1 MYISATL
8 GMPLRWRKRPQR
20 PPVPYV
26 EDEVDSLSRELN
38 GSFHRGE
45 LPGIEGV
52 KARGTLNQYPMILD
66 VEILFPPKSSSNV
79 EEKSSSRNDL
89 SRIKASRR
97 APKVDNQQDPKQNP
111 LRHPAGE
118 SQSQEPGK
126 PRSRSPTKP
135 QDVRPRSQPPQPL
148 QSTQHQIPVSH
159 TNTYGSSQRPVSRQ
173 PEPSAPAPVRMNM
186 SAPKLVPD
194 LASKSQSVPSRTTS
208 MRQEREQ
215 KSDSPTRPRPEPTRD
230 TAVRENVLPPRA
242 SPEMIQTS
250 QGLPSRTPS
259 VRREK
264 EQKSGSP
271 TRAEVAR
278 VTDVRADSL
287 PPKGMPDVA
296 QKIPTLPSRTPSLR
310 REKEQT
316 AGSNA
321 RTHSEPAR
329 DINVRIETLPP
340 RQVPNAVQKNPPLPS
355 RPLPVPL
362 EKQQRVAS
370 TIPNQPEPVRDTGMR
385 RPELPKRVPNAT
397 HRSQSVARPSVPS
410 QEAGHRRTRSSTVA
424 YQPEIV
430 VRESGVRVDKI
441 PARPLPDLPQTS
453 QAPQYPPVPP
463 RSAPPQASPAVSPT
477 NPVPE
482 VPRRSQTAP
491 LQSLPNPPAQGPR
504 TSSTSTTTKQQ
515 DAIKYEPSKKPSP
528 VELRPTYGYASDPA
542 AVRQPNG
549 ATSNNS
555 PPTQVD
561 RSSPSSPGLSIAERL
576 EEKLKIRREQRDFTP
591 SHEYPSS
598 RNSSNSSGSRS
609 PEKPVVSTQPPGAWP
624 ADPPSDASSGTSP
637 FPTLEGSTGQPK
649 PQESAPAPLK
659 SALRSQS
666 LDRDQPTHSQPARR
680 RTVSFAEEPLEF
692 PSQALVKVDHETAL
706 TQVQKQNVS
715 PESSRSSS
723 PNASLTLAPCPR
735 SVPVAGY
742 QDWHTIDGV
751 THLDICPSCVKQ
763 MRKTIFRDRIML
775 SAPKSR
781 NEPIRCAMSEPWTR
795 LAWMQTLKKKLDN
808 LDLLDD
814 ITAPPPG
821 GKTCTGRIISDQY
834 WYRIIDPDTGVYL
847 PQFNLCSAC
856 VRNIRLLM
864 PAHRETFE
872 RCASPQERV
881 CDFVVD
887 SPRFIRYI
895 DALDFAANRA
905 EQEGKIPDLS
915 EFLAYARRKVVLRD
929 CRRSRLIL
937 NTWHYMPQL
946 PEFTVCEDCYDDI
959 VWPLCKAR
967 HPIAREFS
975 TVPRLLPG
983 DKSSSRE
990 ASCQL
995 YSPRIR
1001 AKFNDAVRR
1010 DDLQFLKWMALTRFD
1025 AEQQFRDR
1033 QDEFLEDQ
1041 DRGYDRSGD
1050 LRKNLEDWKRYE

>member
-1 MYISATL
+1 MYISTTL
-8 GMPLRWRKRPQR
+8 GIPLRWRKRPQR
-20 PPVPYV
+20 PPVPFV

-38 GSFHRGE
+38 GSSHRGE

-52 KARGTLNQYPMILD
+52 KARGTVNQYPMILD
-66 VEILFPPKSSSNV
+66 VEILFPTKTSSNV
-79 EEKSSSRNDL
+79 EEKPSSGNDL
-89 SRIKASRR
+89 SGIKASRR

-111 LRHPAGE
+111 SRHRPGE
-118 SQSQEPGK
+118 KQSQEPGK
-126 PRSRSPTKP
+126 PRPRSPSKP
-135 QDVRPRSQPPQPL
+135 QDVRPRTQPL
-148 QSTQHQIPVSH
+148 QPMQHQIPVPH
-159 TNTYGSSQRPVSRQ
+159 TNTYGPSQRPVSRQ
-173 PEPSAPAPVRMNM
+173 PEPSPRSPVRIDM
-186 SAPKLVPD
+186 SPPKLVPD
-194 LASKSQSVPSRTTS
+194 VAPKSQKVPSCTPS
-208 MRQEREQ
+208 IRQEREQ
-215 KSDSPTRPRPEPTRD
+215 KSGSPTRPCPEPTRD
-230 TAVRENVLPPRA
+230 MVVRENVLPSRPV
-242 SPEMIQTS
+242 PEMIQKS
-250 QGLPSRTPS
+250 QSLPSRTPS
-259 VRREK
+259 MRRER

-271 TRAEVAR
+271 TRAEVVR
-278 VTDVRADSL
+278 NTDVRADGL
-287 PPKGMPDVA
+287 PPKRMPDGAPRV
-296 QKIPTLPSRTPSLR
+296 PTLPSRTPSLR

-321 RTHSEPAR
+321 RTHSESVR

-340 RQVPNAVQKNPPLPS
+340 RQLPNATQKNPPLPS
-355 RPLPVPL
+355 RPLPIPS
-362 EKQQRVAS
+362 EKQQRPAS
-370 TIPNQPEPVRDTGMR
+370 TFPSQPEPVRDADIR
-385 RPELPKRVPNAT
+385 RSEFPKRVPDAT
-397 HRSQSVARPSVPS
+397 HRSQSVARPPIPS
-410 QEAGHRRTRSSTVA
+410 QEAGHRRTRSSTVF
-424 YQPEIV
+424 YQPEVV
-430 VRESGVRVDKI
+430 VRESGIRMDNI

-453 QAPQYPPVPP
+453 QAPQYPPAPP
-463 RSAPPQASPAVSPT
+463 RIMPPKASPAVAPP
-477 NPVPE
+477 NPVSE
-482 VPRRSQTAP
+482 VPRRSQPLP

-504 TSSTSTTTKQQ
+504 TSSTSTTKRQ
-515 DAIKYEPSKKPSP
+515 DAIQYEPSNKPSTI
-528 VELRPTYGYASDPA
+528 ELRPTSEYASDSA
-542 AVRQPNG
+542 AVRQPHG

-555 PPTQVD
+555 SPTQVD
-561 RSSPSSPGLSIAERL
+561 RNSPPSPGLSIAERL
-576 EEKLKIRREQRDFTP
+576 EEKLKIRREQRDSAA

-598 RNSSNSSGSRS
+598 RNTSNSSGSRS
-609 PEKPVVSTQPPGAWP
+609 PEKPVPSAQPPGAWP
-624 ADPPSDASSGTSP
+624 ADLPSDASSGASP
-637 FPTLEGSTGQPK
+637 FPILEGSTGQTK
-649 PQESAPAPLK
+649 PQESAPVPLK

-666 LDRDQPTHSQPARR
+666 LDRDQPAPTQPARR

-706 TQVQKQNVS
+706 MQVQKQDVS

-723 PNASLTLAPCPR
+723 PNTSLTLAPCPR

-742 QDWHTIDGV
+742 QDWHTIDGL

-763 MRKTIFRDRIML
+763 MRKTIFRDRLML

-781 NEPIRCAMSEPWTR
+781 NEPICCVMSEPWTR

-814 ITAPPPG
+814 ITASPPG
-821 GKTCTGRIISDQY
+821 GKSCTGRIISDQY
-834 WYRIIDPDTGVYL
+834 WYRIVDPDTGVYL
-847 PQFNLCSAC
+847 PQFNVCSAC
-856 VRNIRLLM
+856 VRNIQLLM

-872 RCASPQERV
+872 RFTSPQERV

-905 EQEGKIPDLS
+905 EQEGRAPDLT

-983 DKSSSRE
+983 DKSSSCE

-1010 DDLQFLKWMALTRFD
+1010 DDLQFIKWLALTRFD
-1025 AEQQFRDR
+1025 AEQRFRDR
-1033 QDEFLEDQ
+1033 QDELLEDQ